1 VSPTC
6 RRPLTRFGSSPN
18 PTAARD
24 YQWIKQRSVGQGH
37 VDLLAYSDAKGAHV
51 AAVRDAARVWARR
64 TSGSS

>member
-1 VSPTC
+1 LLADN
-6 RRPLTRFGSSPN
+6 RMIRDYLRAH

-24 YQWIKQRSVGQGH
+24 YERIKQRSVEQGH

-64 TSGSS
+64 TSESS